1 MNIFEENPRKRS
13 FDDLEKSVPILTGND
28 LYYIIIAGNFEDIK
42 NKISSYQLKYTVL
55 PNGFTPYMLIVYLHK
70 LFRGKKEYIE
80 MFSYIIEN
88 LSIKLTPLEI
98 SLIQRAFM
106 LSILM
111 ISIELDHREIFTKM
125 SQYDYSIYNELDIMY
140 DMTPLMFAVKCNNM
154 ALIQYFREIIGVD
167 IHAFNSEGKTAL
179 DIAKEIGNKE
189 IIEYLMKIRE

>member
-13 FDDLEKSVPILTGND
+13 FDDLEKSVPTLTGND
-28 LYYIIIAGNFEDIK
+28 LYYIIISGNFEDIK
-42 NKISSYQLKYTVL
+42 NNISSYQLKYTVL
-55 PNGFTPYMLIVYLHK
+55 PNGFTPYMLIVYLYK

-111 ISIELDHREIFTKM
+111 ISIELGHREIFTKM
-125 SQYDYSIYNELDIMY
+125 SQYDYSIYNELDIMC
-140 DMTPLMFAVKCNNM
+140 DMTPLMFAVKYNNM
-154 ALIQYFREIIGVD
+154 VLIQYFVEIIGVD
-167 IHAFNSEGKTAL
+167 IYAFNSECKTAL

-189 IIEYLMKIRE
+189 IIEYLMKK